1 MAHDHDSRYM
11 ICYYICSESSVRSES
26 VVTSE
31 IYKYIKNCF
40 HCSRVTPPL
49 ALIQGETKSKPAKK
63 IRKISSLCKRP
74 LESALSKRGEIQ
86 AQNQIKFDQSFLIGQ
101 ISRRTLPGYVGSRMD
116 HGIDSARL
124 VTLAS

>member
-1 MAHDHDSRYM
+1 MAHDHDSLYM
-11 ICYYICSESSVRSES
+11 ICYYICSESSVRSEP

-49 ALIQGETKSKPAKK
+49 ALIPGETKSKPAKK
-63 IRKISSLCKRP
+63 IKKISSLCKRP

-86 AQNQIKFDQSFLIGQ
+86 AQNQIKFDQSFLVGQ
-101 ISRRTLPGYVGSRMD
+101 ISRRTPPGYVGSRMD
-116 HGIDSARL
+116 HGIDSARP
-124 VTLAS
+124 VTLVS

>member
-1 MAHDHDSRYM
+1 MAHDRDSRYM

-31 IYKYIKNCF
+31 ICKYIKNCF

-49 ALIQGETKSKPAKK
+49 ALIPGETKSKPAKK
-63 IRKISSLCKRP
+63 IKKISSLCKRP

-86 AQNQIKFDQSFLIGQ
+86 AQNQIKFDQSFPIGQ
-101 ISRRTLPGYVGSRMD
+101 NSRRTLPGYVGSRMD
-116 HGIDSARL
+116 HGIDSARP
-124 VTLAS
+124 VTLVS